1 MIAPL
6 NPQAPQ
12 GPTAR
17 PEKPLRRQQRE
28 LMLLYLGSL
37 AGLLLIV
44 ATVVRGVYRAGE
56 LADMRSRLVVIAE
69 SIADFPLP
77 STGSE
82 ADLQEAHKDFAS
94 THQQLEWFSGRLN
107 RPLARLGELHNL
119 GPLPKRTPLKKIY
132 WQQGSDWLALVRP
145 VDAAG
150 NDFDGSPRIWLRVS
164 ESLEPTE
171 ARLHQ
176 LDLALS
182 LAVIL
187 AFALSAGASL
197 LLTRKAVQPLE
208 ISLRRLRQFS
218 LDASHELRGPLAALA
233 ANAEMGLLDGNGEPS
248 QQRKRFE
255 AIASATA
262 QMEYLVEDLL
272 LLARQD
278 EGRLDHPRPLDL
290 SQLLLEQLD
299 LHRDVFS
306 LHQQH
311 LSVAIEP
318 QLMVQ
323 GQATLLQRL
332 WRNLLDNAQR
342 YTPAGGS
349 VTVQARRRGALITV
363 SIADTGMGLS
373 PEQLPRVFERFWR
386 ASPDRSQGG
395 AGLGLAIANRIC
407 LAHGGSIRVTS
418 QQGKGS
424 RFLVEL
430 PGLPLTSA
438 RSKSP

>member
-1 MIAPL
+1 MIDPFHS
-6 NPQAPQ
+6 QAPM
-12 GPTAR
+12 AR
-17 PEKPLRRQQRE
+17 PAKPLRRQQQE
-28 LMLLYLGSL
+28 LMLLYMGSL

-44 ATVVRGVYRAGE
+44 AAVVRGVYRAGE
-56 LADMRSRLVVIAE
+56 LTDMRSRLVVIAE

-77 STGSE
+77 SSGSE

-119 GPLPKRTPLKKIY
+119 GPLPKRTPHKKIY

-150 NDFDGSPRIWLRVS
+150 NGFDGSPRIWLRVS

-171 ARLHQ
+171 ARFHQ

-233 ANAEMGLLDGNGEPS
+233 ANAEMGLLDGGDGEPS

-278 EGRLDHPRPLDL
+278 EGPLDHPRPLDL
-290 SQLLLEQLD
+290 SQLLQEQLEQ
-299 LHRDVFS
+299 HRDVFA
-306 LHQQH
+306 LHQQQ
-311 LSVAIEP
+311 LTAEIEP

-332 WRNLLDNAQR
+332 LRNLLDNAQR
-342 YTPAGGS
+342 YTPTGGNVS
-349 VTVQARRRGALITV
+349 VQARRRGSLLTI
-363 SIADTGMGLS
+363 SIADSGIGLS

-386 ASPDRSQGG
+386 ASPDRGQGG
-395 AGLGLAIANRIC
+395 SGLGLAIANRIC

-418 QQGKGS
+418 QPDKGS
-424 RFLVEL
+424 CFSVEL
-430 PGLPLTSA
+430 PALPMASG
-438 RSKSP
+438 RSKSS

>member
-1 MIAPL
+1 VTDPFH
-6 NPQAPQ
+6 PQ
-12 GPTAR
+12 GPTAS
-17 PEKPLRRQQRE
+17 PAKPLQRQQRE

-37 AGLLLIV
+37 AGVLLIV
-44 ATVVRGVYRAGE
+44 AGVVRGVYREGE

-77 STGSE
+77 SSGPE
-82 ADLQEAHKDFAS
+82 AYLQEAHKDFAS

-119 GPLPKRTPLKKIY
+119 GPLPKRNPHKKIY
-132 WQQGSDWLALVRP
+132 WQQGNDWLAVVRP

-150 NDFDGSPRIWLRVS
+150 SDFNGSPRIWLRVS
-164 ESLEPTE
+164 ESLEPTQ
-171 ARLHQ
+171 ARLRQ
-176 LDLALS
+176 LDLALAM
-182 LAVIL
+182 AVIL
-187 AFALSAGASL
+187 AFALSAAASL
-197 LLTRKAVQPLE
+197 LLTHKAVQPLE

-233 ANAEMGLLDGNGEPS
+233 ANAEMGLLDGGAKPL

-278 EGRLDHPRPLDL
+278 EGRLDHPSPLDL
-290 SQLLLEQLD
+290 AQLLEEQLD
-299 LHRDVFS
+299 LHRDGFS
-306 LHQQH
+306 LRQQE
-311 LSVAIEP
+311 LKEEIEP
-318 QLMVQ
+318 HLIVQ

-332 WRNLLDNAQR
+332 LRNLLDNAQR
-342 YTPAGGS
+342 YTPTSGK
-349 VTVQARRRGALITV
+349 VTVLARRRGSLITI
-363 SIADTGMGLS
+363 SIADTGIGLS

-407 LAHGGSIRVTS
+407 IAHGGSIRVTS
-418 QQGKGS
+418 QPGKGS
-424 RFLVEL
+424 CFLVEL
-430 PGLPLTSA
+430 PALPVASGRLKSA
-438 RSKSP
+438 

>member
-1 MIAPL
+1 MIDPYHS
-6 NPQAPQ
+6 Q

-17 PEKPLRRQQRE
+17 PANPLQRQQLE

-44 ATVVRGVYRAGE
+44 AAVVRGVYRAGE

-77 STGSE
+77 SSGSQ
-82 ADLQEAHKDFAS
+82 ADLQEARKDFAA

-107 RPLARLGELHNL
+107 RPLARLGELRTI
-119 GPLPKRTPLKKIY
+119 GPLPKRNSHKKIY
-132 WQQGSDWLALVRP
+132 WQDGPDWLAVVRP

-150 NDFDGSPRIWLRVS
+150 SDFDGSPRIWLRVS

-176 LDLALS
+176 LDLALAIAVV
-182 LAVIL
+182 LAL
-187 AFALSAGASL
+187 ALSAGASL

-233 ANAEMGLLDGNGEPS
+233 ANAEMGLLDGGGEPL

-262 QMEYLVEDLL
+262 QMEDLVEDLL

-290 SQLLLEQLD
+290 SQLLADQLD
-299 LHRDVFS
+299 LHRDSFGLRQIQLES
-306 LHQQH
+306 ELD
-311 LSVAIEP
+311 P

-332 WRNLLDNAQR
+332 LRNLLENAQR
-342 YTPAGGS
+342 YTPSGGS
-349 VTVQARRRGALITV
+349 VTVQAKRRGSVVAI
-363 SIADTGMGLS
+363 SIADTGIGLS
-373 PEQLPRVFERFWR
+373 PDQLPRVFERFWR

-395 AGLGLAIANRIC
+395 AGLGLAIAHRIC
-407 LAHGGSIRVTS
+407 LAHGGTIRVTS
-418 QQGKGS
+418 QPGQGS
-424 RFLVEL
+424 CFLVEL
-430 PGLPLTSA
+430 PALPPGPGRLKPA
-438 RSKSP
+438 

>member
-1 MIAPL
+1 MIDPFHR
-6 NPQAPQ
+6 Q

-17 PEKPLRRQQRE
+17 PATPLRRQQRE

-44 ATVVRGVYRAGE
+44 AAVVRGVYRAGE
-56 LADMRSRLVVIAE
+56 LADVRSRLVVIAE

-77 STGSE
+77 SSGTQT
-82 ADLQEAHKDFAS
+82 DLQEARKDFAS
-94 THQQLEWFSGRLN
+94 THQQLEWFSGRQN
-107 RPLARLGELHNL
+107 RPLARLGELQNL
-119 GPLPKRTPLKKIY
+119 GPLPKRNPHKKIY
-132 WQQGSDWLALVRP
+132 WQEGADWLAVVRP

-150 NDFDGSPRIWLRVS
+150 SDFDGSPRIWLRVS

-176 LDLALS
+176 LDLALAV
-182 LAVIL
+182 AVIL
-187 AFALSAGASL
+187 AIVLSAAASL

-233 ANAEMGLLDGNGEPS
+233 ANAEMGLLDGDGEPLR
-248 QQRKRFE
+248 QRKRFE

-262 QMEYLVEDLL
+262 QMEVLVEDLL

-278 EGRLDHPRPLDL
+278 EGRLDHPRQLNL
-290 SQLLLEQLD
+290 AQLLEEQLN
-299 LHRDVFS
+299 LHRDGFA
-306 LHQQH
+306 LRQQQ
-311 LSVAIEP
+311 LDAEIEP
-318 QLMVQ
+318 QLMLQ
-323 GQATLLQRL
+323 GQVTLLQRL
-332 WRNLLDNAQR
+332 LRNLLDNAKR
-342 YTPAGGS
+342 YTPAGGT
-349 VTVQARRRGALITV
+349 VTVQARRRGSLITV
-363 SIADTGMGLS
+363 SIADTGIGLS
-373 PEQLPRVFERFWR
+373 PDQLPRVFERFWR
-386 ASPDRSQGG
+386 ASSDRSQGG

-424 RFLVEL
+424 CFLVEL
-430 PGLPLTSA
+430 PALPKEGG
-438 RSKSP
+438 RSKSS

>member
-1 MIAPL
+1 VIDPFHS
-6 NPQAPQ
+6 QA
-12 GPTAR
+12 PTAR
-17 PEKPLRRQQRE
+17 PAKPLRRQQRE
-28 LMLLYLGSL
+28 LLLLYMGSL
-37 AGLLLIV
+37 AGLLLVV
-44 ATVVRGVYRAGE
+44 AGVVRGVYRAGE

-77 STGSE
+77 SAGSE
-82 ADLQEAHKDFAS
+82 ATLQEARKDFAS

-107 RPLARLGELHNL
+107 RPLARLGELRNL
-119 GPLPKRTPLKKIY
+119 GPLPKRNPHKKIY
-132 WQQGSDWLALVRP
+132 WQEGVDWLAVVRP

-150 NDFDGSPRIWLRVS
+150 SDFDGSPRIWLRVS

-171 ARLHQ
+171 ARFHQ
-176 LDLALS
+176 LDLALA

-187 AFALSAGASL
+187 AFALSAAASL
-197 LLTRKAVQPLE
+197 LLTDKAVHPLE

-233 ANAEMGLLDGNGEPS
+233 ANAEMGLLDGGAEPL

-262 QMEYLVEDLL
+262 QMEVLVEDLL

-290 SQLLLEQLD
+290 GQLVEEQLD
-299 LHRDVFS
+299 FHRDGFA
-306 LHQQH
+306 LRQQQ
-311 LSVAIEP
+311 LETEIEP
-318 QLMVQ
+318 QLIVQ

-332 WRNLLDNAQR
+332 LRNLLDNAQR
-342 YTPAGGS
+342 YTPAGGT
-349 VTVQARRRGALITV
+349 VTVQARRRGSLITI
-363 SIADTGMGLS
+363 SIADTGIGLN

-386 ASPDRSQGG
+386 ASQDRSQGG

-418 QQGKGS
+418 QQGQGS
-424 RFLVEL
+424 CFLVDL

-438 RSKSP
+438 RSK

>member
-1 MIAPL
+1 
-6 NPQAPQ
+6 
-12 GPTAR
+12 
-17 PEKPLRRQQRE
+17 
-28 LMLLYLGSL
+28 MLLYLGSL

-44 ATVVRGVYRAGE
+44 AAVVRGVYQAGE

-77 STGSE
+77 ASSSE
-82 ADLQEAHKDFAS
+82 ATLAEARKDFAS

-107 RPLARLGELHNL
+107 RPLARLGELRSL
-119 GPLPKRTPLKKIY
+119 GPLPKFNSRKKIY
-132 WQQGSDWLALVRP
+132 WQEGPDWLAVVRP

-150 NDFDGSPRIWLRVS
+150 SDFDGSPRIWLRVS

-176 LDLALS
+176 LDLALAM
-182 LAVIL
+182 AVIVAL
-187 AFALSAGASL
+187 ALSAAASL

-233 ANAEMGLLDGNGEPS
+233 ANAEMGLLDGGSEPL

-290 SQLLLEQLD
+290 SQLLIEQLD
-299 LHRDVFS
+299 QHRDGFC
-306 LHQQH
+306 LRQQQ
-311 LSVAIEP
+311 LETEIEP
-318 QLMVQ
+318 QLMIQ
-323 GQATLLQRL
+323 GQVTLLQRL
-332 WRNLLDNAQR
+332 LRNLLDNAQR
-342 YTPAGGS
+342 YTPAGGT
-349 VTVQARRRGALITV
+349 VTVQARRRGALITI
-363 SIADTGMGLS
+363 SIADTGIGLS

-395 AGLGLAIANRIC
+395 AGLGLSIAHRIC

-418 QQGKGS
+418 QPGKGS
-424 RFLVEL
+424 CFLVEL
-430 PGLPLTSA
+430 PALPVASGRMKLA
-438 RSKSP
+438 